1 MDWIALLIGVV
12 LGGVI
17 GFLWAKST
25 LKNNVASLPSDD
37 EKLQTIQEEANTL
50 RMENSRLQE
59 RVTHAQKQFESIDQE
74 LTALEKQYKISE
86 KEKIQLFEER
96 KHLNEKLAQ
105 QKQDLKEMQETFKLH
120 FENIATKIF
129 DENSKKF
136 TNQNEKRLGEILSP
150 FKDRLD
156 EFKKKI
162 EENHKE
168 EQSSYVELKT
178 NIKHLTELNQKMT
191 EEAKNLTDALKG
203 DNKTQ
208 GNWGE
213 LILERVLETSGLR
226 KDEEYKLEASGVN
239 VHGTRIRPDAVIF
252 LPDDKHII
260 IDSKVSLKAYEQY
273 VNADDEGQKKIFL
286 KKHIDSLKAHIK
298 SLSEKDYTHKED
310 IKAPDFTLLF
320 IPIEP
325 SFALAMQGDYD
336 LFNFAWDKK
345 IVIVTPTTL
354 LATLRTIASVWK
366 QERQNRN
373 AQEIARRAGLLYD
386 KFVNFIDDMQDI
398 QTHIERTQ
406 KSYNQAYNKLSSGTG
421 NLIRQTE
428 MLRELGANSS
438 KKLDDKL
445 IDESSP
451 DA

>member
-1 MDWIALLIGVV
+1 MDWIALIIGVV

-25 LKNNVASLPSDD
+25 LKSGSETTNSNQDQSL
-37 EKLQTIQEEANTL
+37 QEAL
-50 RMENSRLQE
+50 SQAQIENSRLEE
-59 RVTHAQKQFESIDQE
+59 RVAQAQQQLEKLNQE
-74 LTALEKQYKISE
+74 LVEIEKQYKVTE
-86 KEKIQLFEER
+86 TEKIQLFEER
-96 KHLNEKLAQ
+96 KHLNEKLEQ
-105 QKQDLKEMQETFKLH
+105 QKLDLKEMQETFKLH

-129 DENSKKF
+129 DENTKKF
-136 TNQNEKRLGEILSP
+136 TTQNEKRLGEILTP
-150 FKDRLD
+150 FKDRLE
-156 EFKKKI
+156 EFKKQVQ
-162 EENHKE
+162 ENHKE
-168 EQSSYVELKT
+168 EQNSYVELKH
-178 NIKHLTELNQKMT
+178 NIKHLTELNQKMS
-191 EEAKNLTDALKG
+191 EDAKNLTDALKG

-239 VHGTRIRPDAVIF
+239 VHGTRIRPDAIIF
-252 LPDDKHII
+252 LPDEKHIVV
-260 IDSKVSLKAYEQY
+260 DSKVSLKAYEEY
-273 VNADDEGQKKIFL
+273 VNSEDEDQRKILL
-286 KKHIDSLKAHIK
+286 KRHIDSLKTHIK
-298 SLSEKDYTHKED
+298 TLSEKDYTHHEA

-325 SFALAMQGDYD
+325 SFALAMQGDPD

-345 IVIVTPTTL
+345 IVIVTPSTL

-386 KFVNFIDDMQDI
+386 KFVNFMEDMDDI

-406 KSYNQAYNKLSSGTG
+406 KSYNAAYNKLSSGTG
-421 NLIRQTE
+421 NLVRQTE
-428 MLRELGANSS
+428 MLRELGANTS

-445 IDESSP
+445 IDES
-451 DA
+451 DGNA